1 MESHCHPGQVA
12 SCYRVVLHLMGFKA
26 LLDVRHVCCRL
37 MKDKSLRKVLRKAPL
52 IEDQGDTTGD
62 TSTSFTDDDELQ
74 EKLERKYGIRP

>member
-1 MESHCHPGQVA
+1 
-12 SCYRVVLHLMGFKA
+12 
-26 LLDVRHVCCRL
+26 